1 MRLRGLALIL
11 LVAGL
16 GLAVAA
22 CGGDDGGG
30 AAEPTTTAEATTTEA
45 TTTEETT
52 TEDSGGGGGTT
63 LELAADPAGGL
74 SFDKESL
81 SASAGEIKIEL
92 RNDSTNP
99 HNVSVEGQTSETITE
114 GSTTLELNLDA
125 GEYEFICAVPGHADG
140 GMRGTLTVN

>member
-11 LVAGL
+11 LVASF
-16 GLAVAA
+16 GLAAAA

-30 AAEPTTTAEATTTEA
+30 AAEPTTTEATTTEA
-45 TTTEETT
+45 TTAEETT

-63 LELAADPAGGL
+63 IELAADPAGGL

-92 RNDSTNP
+92 TNDSTNP

-114 GSTTLELNLDA
+114 GSTSLELNLDA